1 VSDLPVTV
9 IIPTFRDGEALA
21 RALSSIAGQTRPPA
35 EVIVIDDAGEDPA
48 LEAVVARAGLANLRI
63 LRLSRNIGPGGARN
77 AGIAAA
83 RQPFLAFL
91 DADDEW
97 RREKLER
104 QMALMLAPDAPV
116 FSAHLKA
123 FNGARWP
130 DEQAAGAAEP
140 IGRWRLLLSNP
151 ASISTV
157 VVRRDAVCRLFP
169 EWHAAEDYFFVAAN
183 LLTGL
188 SNLKLNQILARA
200 DKPAFGAGGLSGRLL
215 AMQLGE
221 MRAHFHLWRTDAI
234 SLPEYL
240 LLVPWTL
247 LKLVRRLTLV
257 TLRRLWPEHR
267 TPV

>member
-1 VSDLPVTV
+1 MSDLPVTV
-9 IIPTFRDGEALA
+9 VIPTFRDGEALA
-21 RALSSIAGQTRPPA
+21 RALSSIAGQTRLPA
-35 EVIVIDDAGEDPA
+35 EVIVVDDAGEDPA
-48 LEAVVARAGLANLRI
+48 LEAIAARAGIANLRI
-63 LRLSRNIGPGGARN
+63 LRLSRNVGPGGARN

-104 QMALMLAPDAPV
+104 QMALMLAPDAPA
-116 FSAHLKA
+116 FSAHLKV
-123 FNGARWP
+123 FGGARWP
-130 DEQAAGAAEP
+130 DAEAPGAPEP

-157 VVRRDAVCRLFP
+157 VVRRDAVRRLFP
-169 EWHAAEDYFFVAAN
+169 EWRAAEDYFFVAAN
-183 LLTGL
+183 LLAGL

-221 MRAHFHLWRTDAI
+221 MRAHFHLWRSNAI
-234 SLPEYL
+234 SLPDYL
-240 LLVPWTL
+240 VLVPWSL
-247 LKLVRRLTLV
+247 LKLGRRLTIV
-257 TLRRLWPEHR
+257 TLRRLLPERR
-267 TPV
+267 TRA